1 MNFVKKNWKKNEE
14 MWEILG
20 KSGKIGKMFENQG
33 KLWGKNWGKIGKMLE
48 NQDKL
53 WEKIG
58 KIF

>member
-1 MNFVKKNWKKNEE
+1 
-14 MWEILG
+14 MWE
-20 KSGKIGKMFENQG
+20 KIGKMFENQG

>member
-1 MNFVKKNWKKNEE
+1 MNFVKKIGKKIEE

-33 KLWGKNWGKIGKMLE
+33 KLWGKIGKMLE